1 MHSRTKKTLVILFV
15 VMAIT
20 VLSAPAA
27 HAFTGPGT
35 LSPGS
40 GGGKFAEDQS
50 GNIGFNTQNTVGGT
64 THATPPYGNF
74 SNVFMI
80 AATSSPPGIALRN
93 IGSDCGTEGCSSQ
106 PLYPSTYVWRLTP
119 WGFLELIN
127 ATDYSSYNAGPV
139 MTFMGGSSYNRRIVV
154 GNFYNATTSMD
165 AALNV
170 VGNVKSTGAFV
181 GALSGGLAAGNV
193 TGPASFG
200 SNYGTYNFAFPGAVA
215 IGTSTTTGL
224 SSSGL
229 YVGGS
234 VGVGVV
240 SPDARIH
247 IQDAASAT
255 LKLQK
260 TGSTAS
266 VIYDN
271 SQLNIDSGG
280 GQVWF
285 ADPIYMDEKTI
296 YGDSIAGTN
305 LTLESTS
312 NSSKG
317 YVILQPSGG
326 NVGIGTTTPAYK
338 LDVVGTGRFSGA
350 VSVPTP
356 SGDADAA
363 NKAYVDSVV
372 GGGSGAGSFNT
383 LSVSGTSTLAVTSGN
398 VGIGTTGPEGT
409 LHIHKATAG
418 TITPLDTGDDLV
430 IENDTAVGISLFS
443 PDANSKNIL
452 FGSPT
457 DNDFARI
464 YGSYNSGSEY
474 LRFNV
479 MGNEVTINDAGNV
492 GIGTTV
498 PVEKLD
504 VAGGTRIKGAASNP
518 TGADYGRLN
527 IDTDSSSIARFR
539 ITGATN
545 GDYGQYQ
552 FIAQKGDAT
561 DPLTRMV
568 ISTNGNVGI
577 GTSTPAYKL
586 DVVGTGRFTGTVVVA
601 TPTDSTH
608 AATRGYVDSAVT
620 GGGGAGS
627 FSTLSSSA
635 TTTLASSGGNLIVGT
650 SKLFVNGTSGNVG
663 IGTTGPGAKLEVK
676 SGGVSKE
683 IITAQASDGQDLF
696 YLYENVNSD
705 AMLYMYD
712 TSGNNDILLHT
723 AGSSYFNGGNVGIG
737 TTGPTGA
744 LHVVGTTAAF
754 MTFDSIAAN
763 YITFKEAGTVRGYIG
778 IDSGVFTGAIADS
791 FGIRAQ
797 GAMQLG
803 SGVGADVTIDTSGNV
818 GIGTS
823 VPGSRLEIKG

>member
-15 VMAIT
+15 VMVIA

-127 ATDYSSYNAGPV
+127 ATDSSSYNAGPV

-356 SGDADAA
+356 SGDADAT

-398 VGIGTTGPEGT
+398 VGIGTTNPGYKLHAYDATADIGINVETDKVNGQAYINFLNDARRWAIGVGT
-409 LHIHKATAG
+409 LDELFFYDATGTQTPFTIEAG
-418 TITPLDTGDDLV
+418 ASVNSLYVNSSGNIGIGTTSPGAKLHVLGVAAAPPTSGSTGTDIFRIVNGGGDGL
-430 IENDTAVGISLFS
+430 A
-443 PDANSKNIL
+443 
-452 FGSPT
+452 FGSYP
-457 DNDFARI
+457 NSPF
-464 YGSYNSGSEY
+464 GSWIQSNY
-474 LRFNV
+474 LSDWSAYHYPLV
-479 MGNEVTINDAGNV
+479 LQPLGGNV
-492 GIGTTV
+492 GIGTTG
-498 PVEKLD
+498 PVELLHLGSHTGNATPRVAIKLD
-504 VAGGTRIKGAASNP
+504 NSGYGAPAAWHTNSNGDKLILWDNNVDAETRIGFGGTSGLWIKVMGSTFANAFEVWGELGAG
-518 TGADYGRLN
+518 TLE
-527 IDTDSSSIARFR
+527 
-539 ITGATN
+539 
-545 GDYGQYQ
+545 QQ
-552 FIAQKGDAT
+552 FTIQKE
-561 DPLTRMV
+561 
-568 ISTNGNVGI
+568 GNVGI

-608 AATRGYVDSAVT
+608 AATRG
-620 GGGGAGS
+620 
-627 FSTLSSSA
+627 
-635 TTTLASSGGNLIVGT
+635 
-650 SKLFVNGTSGNVG
+650 
-663 IGTTGPGAKLEVK
+663 
-676 SGGVSKE
+676 
-683 IITAQASDGQDLF
+683 
-696 YLYENVNSD
+696 
-705 AMLYMYD
+705 
-712 TSGNNDILLHT
+712 
-723 AGSSYFNGGNVGIG
+723 
-737 TTGPTGA
+737 
-744 LHVVGTTAAF
+744 
-754 MTFDSIAAN
+754 
-763 YITFKEAGTVRGYIG
+763 
-778 IDSGVFTGAIADS
+778 
-791 FGIRAQ
+791 
-797 GAMQLG
+797 
-803 SGVGADVTIDTSGNV
+803 
-818 GIGTS
+818 
-823 VPGSRLEIKG
+823 